1 MNSPGIVLTS
11 APRVIFFDILKLWNW
26 GNIRP
31 ASDVVGGYKHER
43 YDDLPGRPYLP
54 CWDYFWGA
62 ASGACI
68 ACRLDRGGVSHRL
81 GEVDILRYRQL
92 HTWWSGGG
100 VKGHISWNGWMKQG
114 KDAWTFICSCI
125 LEWIEL
131 YANITNAVYEIALQ
145 YFPSQIKDETS
156 HHGPTLTWN

>member
-1 MNSPGIVLTS
+1 MTNDYLCRDYLSSLQIASLCVSWIRGYPMGEVGYYCDTFQLNSPGIVLMS
-11 APRVIFFDILKLWNW
+11 VPCVIFFHILKIWNW
-26 GNIRP
+26 GSIRP
-31 ASDVVGGYKHER
+31 ASDVVGGFKHGR

-100 VKGHISWNGWMKQG
+100 VKGHISWKGWKKQW
-114 KDAWTFICSCI
+114 KD
-125 LEWIEL
+125 
-131 YANITNAVYEIALQ
+131 
-145 YFPSQIKDETS
+145 
-156 HHGPTLTWN
+156 G